1 MGLVNKLANI
11 TAAWVL
17 CAAIAVPA
25 FAQESPEAE
34 PEAIPELKFS
44 TGDIVLPNKVATL
57 HLGEKYHYLAPKEAS
72 ELLQMWGNP
81 PDDTTQGAIYPAGV
95 NPLTR
100 GGWAVFLTY
109 LDEGH
114 VDDSDAKDIDYE
126 DMLKD
131 MKEGTEANNDAR
143 KEAGYPAMHLI
154 SWAEPPRY
162 DAATKK
168 LYWAK
173 EISTEDSKTHYLNY
187 DVRVLGREGVLS
199 MEAVATMDQLQQVRT
214 DMRPLLDVAEFNE
227 GYRYAEFNSKTDR
240 MAEYGLGAL
249 IAGGVAAKL
258 GLFGKLFALLLAA
271 KKFIII
277 GLVALGGFLAKMFG
291 KKKDEAA

>member
-1 MGLVNKLANI
+1 M
-11 TAAWVL
+11 
-17 CAAIAVPA
+17 
-25 FAQESPEAE
+25 
-34 PEAIPELKFS
+34 
-44 TGDIVLPNKVATL
+44 LPNKVATL
-57 HLGEKYHYLAPKEAS
+57 HLGEKYHYLAPQEAS
-72 ELLQMWGNP
+72 QLLQMWGNP
-81 PDDTTQGAIYPAGV
+81 PDDTTQGAIYPADV
-95 NPLTR
+95 NPLSE

-114 VDDSDAKDIDYE
+114 VDDSDAKDIDYD

-131 MKEGTEANNDAR
+131 MKEGTEENNDAR
-143 KEAGYPAMHLI
+143 KEAGYPANAPAQAGPSRRVTM
-154 SWAEPPRY
+154 PRPRS
-162 DAATKK
+162 
-168 LYWAK
+168 
-173 EISTEDSKTHYLNY
+173 STGPRKSSPTTARRTTLNY

-227 GYRYAEFNSKTDR
+227 GYRYAEFNAKTDR

-258 GLFGKLFALLLAA
+258 GLFAKLFALLLAA

-277 GLVALGGFLAKMFG
+277 GVIALGGFIAKMFG